1 MKVRN
6 LTKKLIAFLSLL
18 LVSVQAD
25 AGTLLFS
32 TTVDPPGSNVD
43 GATVSAEFSEVSG
56 GQFTLTLTYI
66 SADVAGKFDNVAV
79 MTGFVWQ
86 ADSSA
91 KIEAESAVVATGSQ
105 LVKLDKPSKSA
116 VPYSPQFTDVSP
128 YWGFDPDLVGA
139 GTAGG
144 GGSGL
149 PDGTFGSHN
158 LIGDGGSP
166 GGVDY
171 GLVPVLAPGD
181 DYWVTQSPV
190 IESSLVLTFTVTEGT
205 FNPLTDVTSGSF
217 LFGSELNVRSAGGP
231 IIDDTTVVPE
241 PSSLALLGMGL
252 ATVAGGRWR
261 KRRRGTN
268 PQD

>member
-6 LTKKLIAFLSLL
+6 LTKSITFLSLVL
-18 LVSVQAD
+18 ISVQAD

-66 SADVAGKFDNVAV
+66 SADVANKFDNVAV
-79 MTGFVWQ
+79 MTGVVWQ
-86 ADSSA
+86 ADTSA
-91 KIEAESAVVATGSQ
+91 KIKAESVVVASGSQ
-105 LVKLDKPSKSA
+105 MVKLDKRSESA

-128 YWGFDPDLVGA
+128 WWGFNPDLIGA

-149 PDGTFGSHN
+149 PDGSFGRHH
-158 LIGDGGSP
+158 LIADGGKP
-166 GGVDY
+166 GSVDY
-171 GLVPVLAPGD
+171 GLVPVLDPGD
-181 DYWVTQSPV
+181 RYWVTQSPV
-190 IESSLVLTFTVTEGT
+190 IESSLVLTFTVTQGS
-205 FNPLTDVTSGSF
+205 FNPLTDITSGSF
-217 LFGSELNVRSAGGP
+217 LFGSELNVRSAGGSTVN
-231 IIDDTTVVPE
+231 DTTVVPE
-241 PSSLALLGMGL
+241 PSSLALLGIGL

-261 KRRRGTN
+261 KRRRETTSH
-268 PQD
+268 D